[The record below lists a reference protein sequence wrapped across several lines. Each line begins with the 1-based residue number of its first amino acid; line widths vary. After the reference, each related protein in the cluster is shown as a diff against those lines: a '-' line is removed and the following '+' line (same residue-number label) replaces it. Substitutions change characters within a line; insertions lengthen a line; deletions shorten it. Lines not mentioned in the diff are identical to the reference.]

1 MMKQNLQPLFSL
13 PLLLFFLSHCTRI
26 SAQGPAA
33 SPNPVPAADAPA
45 PPGPTNVTKILEK
58 SGNFNLLI
66 RLLKTTQVDTQLYSQ
81 LNDSNSRLTILA
93 PTDAAFS
100 KLKTGVLNSLTD
112 SQKVELL
119 QFHLLPDFLSISNFQ
134 TLSNPVRT
142 QAGDGFEYPLNITT
156 SGNSVNIT
164 TGLVNTSI
172 SGTVYSDN
180 QLAIYQ
186 LDSVLQPYGIFAPKP
201 LPPAPAPSPEKA
213 KHKKKASEDSPVAAV
228 KSAAGSVVCDL
239 SRNGLVSIG
248 VAVVFV
254 AVMVL

>member
-1 MMKQNLQPLFSL
+1 M
-13 PLLLFFLSHCTRI
+13 
-26 SAQGPAA
+26 
-33 SPNPVPAADAPA
+33 
-45 PPGPTNVTKILEK
+45 
-58 SGNFNLLI
+58 
-66 RLLKTTQVDTQLYSQ
+66 
-81 LNDSNSRLTILA
+81 
-93 PTDAAFS
+93 
-100 KLKTGVLNSLTD
+100 
-112 SQKVELL
+112 
-119 QFHLLPDFLSISNFQ
+119 
-134 TLSNPVRT
+134 
-142 QAGDGFEYPLNITT
+142 
-156 SGNSVNIT
+156 
-164 TGLVNTSI
+164 
-172 SGTVYSDN
+172 YSDN